1 MFKAKTKFL
10 IVDDFSNMR
19 KIIKKVIGDMGYE
32 NTVEAADGQ
41 TAYELLVMHA
51 KAGEPFEFIIAD
63 WNMPNMSGLELLK
76 KCRNEDRF
84 KTLPF
89 MMVTAEADEKHI
101 LEALRVG
108 VTEYV
113 VKPFTPAKL
122 KEKLESSYKKIKT
135 AKAKAA

>member
-1 MFKAKTKFL
+1 MFKTNTKFL

-19 KIIKKVIGDMGYE
+19 KIIKKIISDMGYE
-32 NTVEAADGQ
+32 NSVEAADGQ
-41 TAYELLVMHA
+41 AAYTLIEQHEQ
-51 KAGEPFEFIIAD
+51 AGEPFEYIIAD

-76 KCRNEDRF
+76 KCRSEERF
-84 KTLPF
+84 KKLPF

-113 VKPFTPAKL
+113 VKPFSPLKL
-122 KEKLESSYKKIKT
+122 KEKLESSYKKINT
-135 AKAKAA
+135 ALTKVA